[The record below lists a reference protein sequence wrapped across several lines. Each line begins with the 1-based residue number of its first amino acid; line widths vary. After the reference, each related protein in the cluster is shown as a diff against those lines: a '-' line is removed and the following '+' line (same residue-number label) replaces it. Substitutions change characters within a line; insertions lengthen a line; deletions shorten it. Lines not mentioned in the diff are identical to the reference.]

1 MQVILTLFKEGPR
14 VQKLVILEIQ
24 ILNKGIQVLL
34 LSKKLKVQDILKE
47 RNRARSY
54 DLVLGIASSR
64 P

>member
-54 DLVLGIASSR
+54 DLVLGIASSS